1 MTLGTFLKRYEPQII
16 HLWSEDS
23 HSDLTGLILRSNEIR
38 NENYLAPAWVYSD
51 SALAFMSVWSELHF
65 ILLSWAMQMQNT
77 GQNDNFKRGDF
88 YGIIWNVSPYF
99 EVFKLRSSCSF
110 CFQMLGFLI
119 RAKHC
124 ECSDILQIFVADY
137 LEEPCRVMG
146 RSPKLE
152 CVIEQN
158 KNSVL
163 IDRSHLPEEAFWW
176 PATVTQA
183 YRLQLSWL
191 QQAPHHRT
199 STIYRAFFERSAGKF
214 CFLFFFFLS
223 SKDFLVFWHHL
234 ESKLWKT
241 PWLRALGGGERFY
254 IKSKLLSIRSL

>member
-1 MTLGTFLKRYEPQII
+1 MFY
-16 HLWSEDS
+16 H
-23 HSDLTGLILRSNEIR
+23 ILRF
-38 NENYLAPAWVYSD
+38 L
-51 SALAFMSVWSELHF
+51 
-65 ILLSWAMQMQNT
+65 
-77 GQNDNFKRGDF
+77 
-88 YGIIWNVSPYF
+88 
-99 EVFKLRSSCSF
+99 KLRSSCSF

-124 ECSDILQIFVADY
+124 ECFDILQLFVANY

-163 IDRSHLPEEAFWW
+163 IDRNHLPEKAFWW

-183 YRLQLSWL
+183 YPLQFSWL
-191 QQAPHHRT
+191 QQAPSSQDFNHLQ
-199 STIYRAFFERSAGKF
+199 SLLWKEFWQILFSFFS
-214 CFLFFFFLS
+214 LS